1 MLTPHGCELPE
12 ASHKGSRAQGSTP
25 QPTAS
30 AHSRATSRGRRP
42 LWAEAG
48 RPSDG
53 GLVHVER
60 CHATHIKHP
69 NYKCGSSLAYPL
81 DTRGTV
87 SPNLP
92 GHVVRITWN
101 ACYHG
106 SLDQAWPT
114 GCQGSCVLDLPLPL
128 GVSRGRG
135 RTAVRIIGEAGV
147 PPGGQGSGPWFPHL
161 CSGGDEHDCLT
172 RGLVARTT
180 GLGQA
185 QRRGPGAGH
194 PRGVAAY
201 STRCACRRAASSATR
216 LSGDTSG
223 YRCNRYTRGHFQ
235 HHANF
240 AFADAQFLLRGT
252 PDMHRRL
259 PRADPS

>member
-1 MLTPHGCELPE
+1 M
-12 ASHKGSRAQGSTP
+12 
-25 QPTAS
+25 
-30 AHSRATSRGRRP
+30 
-42 LWAEAG
+42 
-48 RPSDG
+48 
-53 GLVHVER
+53 HVER

-106 SLDQAWPT
+106 SLDQAWPM

-128 GVSRGRG
+128 GVSRGSGENCCSDHRG
-135 RTAVRIIGEAGV
+135 GRGSPRRPRFRALVS
-147 PPGGQGSGPWFPHL
+147 PPVFWRH
-161 CSGGDEHDCLT
+161 
-172 RGLVARTT
+172 GLVARTT

-201 STRCACRRAASSATR
+201 STRCACRRAAGSATR